1 VQGFDCP
8 SLTTPHSW
16 ESAETVRPAVACGKA
31 NPLHG
36 NRTKGGGRSP
46 KVCDK
51 SSVATCV
58 RVCIIHDGI
67 LILHPANGNF
77 RSLDDLRNYG
87 QRLLAT
93 FPDPDATDARRIQLP
108 LEPISPSQADFER
121 EREGDGGALTGC
133 REAVEILTR
142 NPKKGK

>member
-1 VQGFDCP
+1 M
-8 SLTTPHSW
+8 
-16 ESAETVRPAVACGKA
+16 
-31 NPLHG
+31 
-36 NRTKGGGRSP
+36 
-46 KVCDK
+46 
-51 SSVATCV
+51 CV
-58 RVCIIHDGI
+58 RACIIHDGI
-67 LILHPANGNF
+67 LILYSANGSF
-77 RSLDDLRNYG
+77 RSMDGLRDYG

-93 FPDPDATDARRIQLP
+93 FPDPDATDLHRIKLP